1 MFEKTKVI
9 KKSVVTLLVASALGS
24 SYIAQAEQVVS
35 QTRDETAT
43 LETIKVLGAP
53 EKGFNVAMTDDMIEK
68 TQASSLQDLFRH
80 EPSIT
85 VGGGLPV
92 AQKVYVRGLEDT
104 LLNVTIDGATQ
115 AGYIYHHQGRI
126 NVEPELIKEVIVKA
140 GAGNA
145 TDGAGALGGAIH
157 IKLKDAKDLVRD
169 DQRVGALVK
178 TAYHSNNDMWKK
190 HVSAY
195 GMLTEDFGVLASF
208 TANDAGDN
216 YQDGNG
222 DEVDYSKIDQQ
233 NVRIKLSGDIAEGH
247 YLSLS
252 YEEFDDD
259 GTRYARPNM
268 GALFHPVYQNTP
280 VPQKTRRESWVANYG
295 FNPDSS
301 LIDLDTTVYYNDSY
315 LTKQGDQWVVFPNFG
330 TVFTD
335 YYNGESHGGG
345 VESVGIDIRNT
356 SKFGAHEIIYG
367 TEYREDEAYF
377 TKSVTGINDEETEV
391 FAVYA
396 QADVEINDWFSVS
409 AGLRYDDYDYQDN
422 NGFEI
427 DDSQF
432 SPNATLNFNVT
443 ENLTLHGGYAQAF
456 KGVSSPETF
465 FLEFP
470 FPIPGSPN
478 GRTLQ
483 SYNGADTTAGG
494 FGVGEL
500 KAEESDNIEVGFKY
514 EGDNFAASGEIFRQR
529 VDNTQV
535 VDAGSA
541 TRYSYLDT
549 VESTGYALRVAY
561 FWDEITANL
570 GVSETKPELGN
581 APLGSGEMGV
591 GTAYGR
597 TWTTGL
603 EYSPVFNITMG
614 WNARFV
620 EELDF
625 VQDGQDDKAGY
636 GVHDVYVQWTPTDR
650 MKVGLAVS
658 NLFDKYYYD
667 QGTFYSQSNTSDPI
681 GLAEPGRDVRVSFS
695 YEF

>member
-1 MFEKTKVI
+1 MVSI
-9 KKSVVTLLVASALGS
+9 LVASTLGFS
-24 SYIAQAEQVVS
+24 HIVQAEEAIML
-35 QTRDETAT
+35 DT
-43 LETIKVLGAP
+43 LKVLGAP

-68 TQASSLQDLFRH
+68 TQAASLQDLFSH

-85 VGGGLPV
+85 VGGGLPI

-169 DQRVGALVK
+169 GQRVGALVK

-190 HVSAY
+190 HISAY

-208 TANDAGDN
+208 TANDSSDN

-233 NVRIKLSGDIAEGH
+233 DVRIKLSGDIADGH

-252 YEEFDDD
+252 YEEYDDD
-259 GTRYARPNM
+259 GTRYSRANM
-268 GALFHPVYQNTP
+268 GALFHPVYPNIAVAQE
-280 VPQKTRRESWVANYG
+280 TRRESWVANYG
-295 FNPDSS
+295 YNPDNNW
-301 LIDLDTTVYYNDSY
+301 IDLSATAYYNDSY
-315 LTKQGDQWVVFPNFG
+315 LTKTGDKWADFSGPG
-330 TVFTD
+330 LPAKD
-335 YYNGESHGGG
+335 YYNGKPHGGG
-345 VESVGIDIRNT
+345 VESTGLDIRNT
-356 SKFGAHEIIYG
+356 SLLGEHSVTYG
-367 TEYREDEAYF
+367 VEYREDTAYF
-377 TKSVTGINDEETEV
+377 KNSYANVNDEETEV
-391 FAVYA
+391 FAAYA
-396 QADVEINDWFSVS
+396 QAEFNFNNRLGIST
-409 AGLRYDDYDYQDN
+409 GLRYDNYDYEDN
-422 NGFEI
+422 TGYDINDHAI
-427 DDSQF
+427 
-432 SPNATLNFNVT
+432 SPNVTLSFEATSQLEF
-443 ENLTLHGGYAQAF
+443 HAGYAQAF
-456 KGVSSPETF
+456 KGVSSPEAW

-470 FPIPGSPN
+470 HWPLVTGN
-478 GRTLQ
+478 TLS
-483 SYNGADTTAGG
+483 SYNGADTTSGG
-494 FGVGEL
+494 LAVGEL
-500 KAEESDNIEVGFKY
+500 KAEESDNVEIGFKY
-514 EGDNFAASGEIFRQR
+514 EGEHFAASGEIFKQT
-529 VDNTQV
+529 VENTQV
-535 VDAGSA
+535 TSA
-541 TRYSYLDT
+541 SSAARYSYLDD
-549 VESTGYALRVAY
+549 VKSTGYALRFAY
-561 FWDEITANL
+561 FWDEITANI

-581 APLGSGEMGV
+581 EPLGSGDMGV

-603 EYSPVFNITMG
+603 EYSPAFNLSMG

-625 VQDGQDDKAGY
+625 VQDGQDNKAGY
-636 GVHDVYVQWTPTDR
+636 GVHDVYVQWSPKDR
-650 MKVGLAVS
+650 MTVGLSVS
-658 NLFDKYYYD
+658 NIFDKNYYD
-667 QGTFYSQSNTSDPI
+667 QGTFYTQSNTSTPI